1 MIETLILP
9 SVKQIYANDHN
20 SLQLDVYMRTQF
32 MRTLLLPKW
41 IGNSPENAIDIGG
54 FSAVHNNGINLPKD
68 FEGTSPYTKNCLSA
82 LV

>member
-1 MIETLILP
+1 
-9 SVKQIYANDHN
+9 
-20 SLQLDVYMRTQF
+20 

-68 FEGTSPYTKNCLSA
+68 FEGRIVEFGELPELFIKGYKDVLKTILEHKAEYLN
-82 LV
+82 